1 VTKIKNMQNNSYPD
15 NKQTLQGV
23 DIKPLL
29 TIKHILTQ
37 RKRSK
42 SSFQA
47 IKQIPIMS
55 ENYIGRLLKKHKQK
69 HNSKPT
75 KAENH
80 HGYTRH
86 PESPLA
92 TLVEHQPFR
101 KHQQPNQK
109 KWTVGFT
116 RSPNHDACK
125 LHINSDLLKKK

>member
-1 VTKIKNMQNNSYPD
+1 MQNNSYPD

-75 KAENH
+75 KTKKDQRREGRQKPPFGEH
-80 HGYTRH
+80 MHLS
-86 PESPLA
+86 ESFWMREKRRDQRERN
-92 TLVEHQPFR
+92 LVFS
-101 KHQQPNQK
+101 
-109 KWTVGFT
+109 F
-116 RSPNHDACK
+116 
-125 LHINSDLLKKK
+125 